1 VLGRQPNPPAAFT
14 PGEIPGTHFQSLS
27 RPQGTWFCRGYHG
40 KKSLVTPPGIDPGTS
55 RLVAQCLSHYATPG
69 PELTFTY
76 SFNQIIY
83 QENMLDFECLA
94 RRGTARTLP
103 NCCVAL
109 FIDCFVSFCVL
120 FVCKCVLYYCHR
132 VTTQLQ
138 LTYISCY
145 HVIL

>member
-1 VLGRQPNPPAAFT
+1 MVVGYQPYAPAAFT
-14 PGEIPGTHFQSLS
+14 PEEIPGNHFQRLS
-27 RPQGTWFCRGYHG
+27 GLQGGESHG